1 MHGANEAREGHL
13 LEFVVDEVADGVG
26 EGEAGRSGCQG
37 GPVYGD
43 GHLHDFWCLL
53 CRMWEE
59 GVVDLEWAGY
69 KNMGFISERLS
80 PAIAIRRWT
89 TFSCRVAHLIT
100 VF

>member
-13 LEFVVDEVADGVG
+13 LKFVVDEVTDRVG

-43 GHLHDFWCLL
+43 GHLHGLWFLVSCGLVVL

-59 GVVDLEWAGY
+59 GIWW
-69 KNMGFISERLS
+69 
-80 PAIAIRRWT
+80 IR
-89 TFSCRVAHLIT
+89 S
-100 VF
+100 